1 MQSIWMAK
9 CYFATNAVFIQI
21 SQPHVKLKTK
31 LQKQEPGFYPTCGS
45 AQRRHRPGPF
55 WVRGTPGDSGCS
67 DTNLSP
73 CLVAAARIFSLCSW
87 MWQGRPVFRAQDR
100 QTDAFCTRKSVAQM
114 WSHQQ
119 GHNSQSW
126 GVKVTLDWNHIMDC
140 SVMPWVFVNL
150 INRNCILSWY
160 SSRKCDFEDTEAY
173 KLVQGP
179 ELDEL
184 GAHFSNFSCLIYKTR
199 MKK

>member
-87 MWQGRPVFRAQDR
+87 MWQGRPVFQSTR
-100 QTDAFCTRKSVAQM
+100 QTNRCLLHQKECCTNVKASARPQLPVM
-114 WSHQQ
+114 GCQ
-119 GHNSQSW
+119 GHPWLEPHRGLFSDA
-126 GVKVTLDWNHIMDC
+126 L
-140 SVMPWVFVNL
+140 SV
-150 INRNCILSWY
+150 C
-160 SSRKCDFEDTEAY
+160 E
-173 KLVQGP
+173 
-179 ELDEL
+179 
-184 GAHFSNFSCLIYKTR
+184 SN
-199 MKK
+199 